1 MTQTTAGE
9 LIDCRTTLY
18 NPSTLISPSHPP
30 SQSTLQE
37 KQALSEKKMD
47 KLSGLA
53 SKLGGSHSA
62 SGTQTQGQPQGEQK
76 DYVDRGLD
84 SVEQRFGGGKV
95 DPAKMRSTNE
105 KITDAARGQ
114 FEKATGHKVP
124 EKFSN

>member
-9 LIDCRTTLY
+9 LIDCRCRSTLY
-18 NPSTLISPSHPP
+18 NPSTLILPSHPP

-76 DYVDRGLD
+76 DYVDRGNLHSLRNGLMD
-84 SVEQRFGGGKV
+84 VR
-95 DPAKMRSTNE
+95 
-105 KITDAARGQ
+105 
-114 FEKATGHKVP
+114 
-124 EKFSN
+124 